1 MTLSTVALSQL
12 SHASRFLSISVD
24 QYQTMMEAGIIEEG
38 APIELLD
45 GMLVLKDRSHTGDD
59 IMTVGREHMW
69 SVRAVG
75 NTNDDLKPRG
85 YLMQIQMPV
94 VVSRFGEPEPDG
106 AILAGSNDDYLH
118 RKPTAADV
126 TCVIEVADS
135 SLQFDRTTK
144 LRAYARAGIRQYLIV
159 NLVNGA
165 IEEHTDPIP
174 DAGQYANTK
183 TLRPGESLD
192 LFLRGEER
200 LTIRVEQWVP
210 VMG

>member
-1 MTLSTVALSQL
+1 MTLPTIQRSQM
-12 SHASRFLSISVD
+12 SDASRFLSFSVD
-24 QYQTMMEAGIIEEG
+24 QYQIMMEAGIIEEG
-38 APIELLD
+38 APIELID
-45 GMLVLKDRSHTGDD
+45 GMLVLKDRSHSGDD

-69 SVRAVG
+69 SIRALG
-75 NTNDDLKPRG
+75 KLNDELEPRG
-85 YLMQIQMPV
+85 YLMQIQLPV

-106 AILAGSNDDYLH
+106 AVLVGTNDDYLL

-159 NLVNGA
+159 NLVDRV
-165 IEEHTDPIP
+165 IEESTDPV
-174 DAGQYANTK
+174 AAEGRYAVTRV
-183 TLRPGESLD
+183 LRIGEAFE

-200 LTIRVEQWVP
+200 LTVEVGRWVP
-210 VMG
+210 PED